1 MEEWVTLIST
11 VGFPIAMCVML
22 FWYIKTE
29 VSQLRDV
36 ITQNTAAMKQ
46 ILEHFRKE
54 DSEGV

>member
-22 FWYIKTE
+22 FWYMKTE

-36 ITQNTAAMKQ
+36 IVQNTATMKQ

-54 DSEGV
+54 DNAGV